1 MRKILVVT
9 GTRSEYGL
17 LHNTMQEI
25 KNSKE
30 LELLLIVTGN
40 HLVSS
45 FGNTVEEIRKDE
57 FKIDDEIDMIINS
70 DKKSALIKS
79 MGIEMIQMAQ
89 SFDRLKPDILL
100 ILGDRYETFVAATC
114 AMMMN
119 VPIAHMNGGESTE
132 GAIDEQIRH
141 AITKM
146 AHIHFPGAEYYKER
160 IIKMG
165 EEAWRVFNVGQ
176 AGVENIK
183 RLELYSKEEIEKQ
196 LNIEFNK
203 KIFLITYHPVTLESE
218 NVEMQIDSLLNALK
232 DFDAKFVFTYPNAD
246 FGSKTV
252 IDKINT
258 FVERN
263 KDAYVFS
270 SLGQRRYLSLL
281 NYADI
286 MVGNSSSGI
295 IESSTFKL
303 PVVNIGNRQKGRLR
317 SNNIIDTGYSKKEIV
332 AGINKALFDEKFKS
346 RLNDIENIYGDG
358 TTSLQVI
365 QVLKTIDIGKKLL
378 EKNEKYLIPVRII

>member
-17 LHNTMQEI
+17 LYNTMKEI
-25 KNSKE
+25 QKSKA
-30 LELLLIVTGN
+30 LKLQLIVTGN

-45 FGNTVEEIRKDE
+45 FGGTIEEIRKDG
-57 FKIDDEIDMIINS
+57 FTIDDEIDMIISS

-89 SFDRLKPDILL
+89 SFDRLKPDMLL
-100 ILGDRYETFVAATC
+100 ILGDRYETFIAATC

-146 AHIHFPGAEYYKER
+146 AHLHFPGAEYYKER

-165 EEAWRVFNVGQ
+165 EEVWRVFNVGQ

-183 RLELYSKEEIEKQ
+183 RLELYSKSEIEKE
-196 LNIEFNK
+196 LNIKLNK
-203 KIFLITYHPVTLESE
+203 RIFLITYHPVTLEAE
-218 NVEMQIDSLLNALK
+218 NIEVQIDNLLKALK
-232 DFDAKFVFTYPNAD
+232 EFDAKFIFTYPNAD

-252 IDKINT
+252 IDKING
-258 FVERN
+258 FVKEN
-263 KDAYVFS
+263 ENAFVFS
-270 SLGQRRYLSLL
+270 SLGQKRYLSLL
-281 NYADI
+281 NYTDI

-295 IESSTFKL
+295 IEAPTFRL

-317 SNNIIDTGYSKKEIV
+317 SKNIIDTGYTKEEIV
-332 AGINKALFDEKFKS
+332 EGINKALFDENFKNE
-346 RLNDIENIYGDG
+346 LNDIESIYGDG
-358 TTSLQVI
+358 TTSVQI
-365 QVLKTIDIGKKLL
+365 TKILKAINIDRKLL
-378 EKNEKYLIPVRII
+378 EKKLTY